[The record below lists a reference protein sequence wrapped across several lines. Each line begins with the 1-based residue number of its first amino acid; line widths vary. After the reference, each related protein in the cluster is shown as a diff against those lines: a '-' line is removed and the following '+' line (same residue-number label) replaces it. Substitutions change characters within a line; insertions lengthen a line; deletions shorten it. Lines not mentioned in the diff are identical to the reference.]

1 MSAQGEFDFNG
12 ENGDGKPPEDS
23 YLRPREKDRRRRC
36 RIFEKN
42 PHWDGVLRSRASAR
56 NSDREES
63 HEAAEGVNGTR
74 DMAEARV
81 YIDRILARG
90 DGIISTE
97 LREEVLQG
105 IARGE
110 IDSLGLAPNVRA
122 ESIRRRFSDFC

>member
-1 MSAQGEFDFNG
+1 
-12 ENGDGKPPEDS
+12 
-23 YLRPREKDRRRRC
+23 
-36 RIFEKN
+36 
-42 PHWDGVLRSRASAR
+42 
-56 NSDREES
+56 
-63 HEAAEGVNGTR
+63 
-74 DMAEARV
+74 MAEARV

-105 IARGE
+105 IAKGE